1 MPCLQQAQVRQPEP
15 LPIDRGRQRDQ
26 LGRAAADGRGDAG
39 LHPGQYRRRQ
49 AVARHHIG
57 HLHRLF
63 ASRCGRASSAA
74 RPASSTSRPPQPV
87 HTLEEQLVRLAQ
99 HGPICA
105 HSSAGLAPVAP
116 QLRPHLAKE
125 GEACGSCHEC
135 ANRCGRP
142 LLARHKRRQQL
153 AAEAEPWRAVSGAD
167 DGKLRRRRHPHLGAA
182 SDAPLAFTKRRD
194 DGEFRSEGGA
204 PRDRRAGVAAQA
216 LREGLKRM
224 QPGTEAT
231 DLPVTTASAPLP
243 TRISVA
249 TFNVWTTKGKP
260 GGPWPARIPAL
271 QQLVRL
277 CSADLIGVQ
286 EAHPDI
292 LAVID
297 EALPAHARIAPE
309 NEAESVCWRT
319 EGTIYYRRAALEL
332 LAHGCECSGSFPEKP
347 NRRLFWARFR
357 AVRARCYPT
366 VMPRQ
371 GTASEVQS
379 GGKRFACRAVADAL
393 KALAQPGEPAFCV
406 GDFNESFGFSLLPP
420 RAPSTASR
428 PSACRR
434 RPRTRLGRAARRRRS
449 CPIAPSICARTS
461 MPRQSLRTCSDPR
474 PGCSPPQPSTLPTTS
489 RSSPCT
495 RFSHVLE

>member
-1 MPCLQQAQVRQPEP
+1 
-15 LPIDRGRQRDQ
+15 
-26 LGRAAADGRGDAG
+26 
-39 LHPGQYRRRQ
+39 
-49 AVARHHIG
+49 
-57 HLHRLF
+57 
-63 ASRCGRASSAA
+63 
-74 RPASSTSRPPQPV
+74 
-87 HTLEEQLVRLAQ
+87 
-99 HGPICA
+99 
-105 HSSAGLAPVAP
+105 
-116 QLRPHLAKE
+116 
-125 GEACGSCHEC
+125 
-135 ANRCGRP
+135 
-142 LLARHKRRQQL
+142 
-153 AAEAEPWRAVSGAD
+153 
-167 DGKLRRRRHPHLGAA
+167 
-182 SDAPLAFTKRRD
+182 
-194 DGEFRSEGGA
+194 
-204 PRDRRAGVAAQA
+204 
-216 LREGLKRM
+216 M
-224 QPGTEAT
+224 QPATEAT

-357 AVRARCYPT
+357 VCGAGSVLFSTCH
-366 VMPRQ
+366 MPWQ

-379 GGKRFACRAVADAL
+379 GVSARFACSHAVADAL

-406 GDFNESFGFSLLPP
+406 GDFNESFGPP
-420 RAPSTASR
+420 RVLRTAAHFVDCFTALCLPATPTHPARPSSAEEEELPDRAIDWICANQHATPILANVLRPSPGLLSTA
-428 PSACRR
+428 AVH
-434 RPRTRLGRAARRRRS
+434 A
-449 CPIAPSICARTS
+449 
-461 MPRQSLRTCSDPR
+461 SDHFP
-474 PGCSPPQPSTLPTTS
+474 
-489 RSSPCT
+489 
-495 RFSHVLE
+495 VVAVYEI